1 MVSREP
7 EAVTICCSLVPENC
21 PSIVC
26 VIEEGGW
33 IVREYM
39 NMLDVAA
46 ILSASLQPEGYEF
59 DCKAAASLK
68 YLRTRKSAYGLWK
81 ENQWIESSREAEFL
95 RTSSKLVS
103 ADLDFDRAEQG

>member
-7 EAVTICCSLVPENC
+7 EAVTICCSLVPANC

-26 VIEEGGW
+26 VMEEGGW

-46 ILSASLQPEGYEF
+46 IVADFSQPAGLIS
-59 DCKAAASLK
+59 D
-68 YLRTRKSAYGLWK
+68 RKSTPRLTALCAR
-81 ENQWIESSREAEFL
+81 I
-95 RTSSKLVS
+95 S
-103 ADLDFDRAEQG
+103 ANRA

>member
-7 EAVTICCSLVPENC
+7 EAVTICCSLVPANC

-26 VIEEGGW
+26 VMEEGGW

-46 ILSASLQPEGYEF
+46 ILLAS
-59 DCKAAASLK
+59 
-68 YLRTRKSAYGLWK
+68 
-81 ENQWIESSREAEFL
+81 
-95 RTSSKLVS
+95 VS
-103 ADLDFDRAEQG
+103 P